1 MFVIKRKDIHSTSLH
16 YYLISGERTLLFFFL
31 KKQLIS
37 ETETCSKR
45 EAILKKIFWLCFPVI
60 KIKIDSSTTIKVK
73 SLFVCQYTFIYFL
86 LLLTLLFFEII
97 VLLTMR
103 SIKILRKRFKH
114 SQYIP
119 IFCQESVLRKVQ
131 T

>member
-1 MFVIKRKDIHSTSLH
+1 MLVIKRKDIHSTSLH
-16 YYLISGERTLLFFFL
+16 YYLISGERTLFFFF
-31 KKQLIS
+31 KKKLIS
-37 ETETCSKR
+37 ETETCSKKR
-45 EAILKKIFWLCFPVI
+45 GDSKKIFWLCFPVI

-86 LLLTLLFFEII
+86 LLLSLLFFEII

>member
-16 YYLISGERTLLFFFL
+16 YYLISGERTLFL
-31 KKQLIS
+31 KKKTNLFPKQRLVARRGD
-37 ETETCSKR
+37 SKFF
-45 EAILKKIFWLCFPVI
+45 FWLCFPVI

-103 SIKILRKRFKH
+103 SIKILRKGFKH

>member
-1 MFVIKRKDIHSTSLH
+1 MLVIKRKDIHSTSLH
-16 YYLISGERTLLFFFL
+16 YYLISGERTLFL
-31 KKQLIS
+31 KKKKLIS

-45 EAILKKIFWLCFPVI
+45 EAILKKFSGYVFQI